1 MEKIRYL
8 NKQNLVNSKT
18 TRKGTRFK
26 IKNNFFFKIYDR
38 KSFNYSVKE
47 RDSRFINEVNAL
59 EILNKKKCFFVPKV
73 FLINKK
79 KKFLK
84 FKYLTGPT
92 IKEILDN
99 YNNNFKIKNIIKDI
113 LKIDRWLKKN
123 KIYLKSH
130 NIKDF
135 IYDKDKNLYL
145 IDFEFYSNK
154 SKKDTFIKDFQ
165 YDLILRYFDF
175 DQNREIKKNINSNK
189 FFMFFFKN
197 YKFYFCIN
205 FLMMLF
211 ETLKKRIK

>member
-1 MEKIRYL
+1 LK
-8 NKQNLVNSKT
+8 KK
-18 TRKGTRFK
+18 K
-26 IKNNFFFKIYDR
+26 NFFLKIYDR
-38 KSFNYSVKE
+38 RSLNYSENE

-59 EILNKKKCFFVPKV
+59 EILNKKKCFFIPKV
-73 FLINKK
+73 FLIDKK
-79 KKFLK
+79 KKILK
-84 FKYLTGPT
+84 YKYLTGPT
-92 IKEILDN
+92 IKEVLDN
-99 YNNNFKIKNIIKDI
+99 NDNNFKIKNIIEDI

-154 SKKDTFIKDFQ
+154 SKEDTFIKDFQ
-165 YDLILRYFDF
+165 YDLILRYFHF
-175 DQNREIKKNINSNK
+175 DQNRKIKKNTNSNN

-197 YKFYFCIN
+197 YKFYFCFN
-205 FLMMLF
+205 FLKMLL